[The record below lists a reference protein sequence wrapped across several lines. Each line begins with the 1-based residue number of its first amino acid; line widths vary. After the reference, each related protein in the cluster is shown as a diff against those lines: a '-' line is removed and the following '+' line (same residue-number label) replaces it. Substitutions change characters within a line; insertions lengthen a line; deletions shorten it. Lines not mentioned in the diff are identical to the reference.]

1 MIDEQQKTNE
11 SLLKN
16 QGLDIK
22 PHELDPSFSD
32 LDASTVETSENVLTS
47 GPGWSLEKTVKSNA
61 KRFLACQQSTA
72 TRLSK
77 LKHNNNNN
85 NTKEFQPWLQ
95 PLQTLDN
102 WMCVQLFT

>member
-47 GPGWSLEKTVKSNA
+47 GPG
-61 KRFLACQQSTA
+61 
-72 TRLSK
+72 
-77 LKHNNNNN
+77 
-85 NTKEFQPWLQ
+85 
-95 PLQTLDN
+95 
-102 WMCVQLFT
+102 